1 MRTLFILLA
10 GTLAAACASTP
21 GARPTDMSAASH
33 EAAAKQHGDEADG
46 HAAQFDPKVTALRER
61 CRGGSARVGAE
72 SCWTSVVN
80 PTSEHSDEADRHRKM
95 AADHRAASKALL
107 DAESS
112 ACGGLSE
119 DDRDTSPF
127 DRREDLAGSEALQ
140 STASGVKGAAGPHLV
155 GASVSVKAVPGLTKE
170 YLQRLV
176 NCHLARNA
184 SVGFVMPE
192 MGSCPLSVKGA
203 TATVESAGPGFRV
216 DIRADDGQAAEEIL
230 KKARALTAGK

>member
-1 MRTLFILLA
+1 MGSVVMMSTPASRTP
-10 GTLAAACASTP
+10 TAAAARAPALTISGQSRPVAVVLSTP
-21 GARPTDMSAASH
+21 RFSLTT
-33 EAAAKQHGDEADG
+33 
-46 HAAQFDPKVTALRER
+46 VL
-61 CRGGSARVGAE
+61 
-72 SCWTSVVN
+72 
-80 PTSEHSDEADRHRKM
+80 
-95 AADHRAASKALL
+95 
-107 DAESS
+107 
-112 ACGGLSE
+112 
-119 DDRDTSPF
+119 
-127 DRREDLAGSEALQ
+127 
-140 STASGVKGAAGPHLV
+140 
-155 GASVSVKAVPGLTKE
+155 SVKAVPGLTKE